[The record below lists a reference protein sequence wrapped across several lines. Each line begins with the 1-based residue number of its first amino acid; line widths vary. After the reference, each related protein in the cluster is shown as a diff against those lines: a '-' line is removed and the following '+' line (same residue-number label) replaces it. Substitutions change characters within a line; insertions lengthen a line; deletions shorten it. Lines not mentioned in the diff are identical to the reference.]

1 MTDHETHL
9 HALPWPRVMVH
20 KYPDDLGSP
29 PYEKQMLFE
38 VKEARHLGRR
48 RTVGESEGVDRNVA
62 AAALYMPVDALNSTT
77 TVDWSPEDIG
87 IVGGA
92 MIDAFTEGG
101 APTGAN
107 IIEKLGTTA
116 KAYGGALGVDLTA
129 KIITPLISAAT
140 AGGNGK
146 AILQSMLG
154 QQIDPRTDM
163 LFGGVQYRKHQFSF
177 TLIPRNQREAESI
190 NSILNIFQFYMLP
203 RYGAGTATLDS
214 YFIGYPYEFDIT
226 MITKEGLA
234 AGGADDASL
243 HINKIDRSVL
253 TGCNINHAGANR
265 VAFMGNYYPAA
276 TSLVLDFTEVRLQG
290 RDRYGEAMW
299 HGSDAT
305 PFDPNHPMTGDD
317 AIGLGKSVAAGGAAA
332 FSSALSRFE
341 SASNPFFIGPIQK

>member
-1 MTDHETHL
+1 
-9 HALPWPRVMVH
+9 
-20 KYPDDLGSP
+20 
-29 PYEKQMLFE
+29 
-38 VKEARHLGRR
+38 
-48 RTVGESEGVDRNVA
+48 
-62 AAALYMPVDALNSTT
+62 MPVDALNSTT

-92 MIDAFTEGG
+92 MIDAFTQGG
-101 APTGAN
+101 APTSAN

-116 KAYGGALGVDLTA
+116 KAYGGALGVDLAA
-129 KIITPLISAAT
+129 KIITPLIDTAT
-140 AGGNGK
+140 ASDSGK
-146 AILQSMLG
+146 AILQSMFG
-154 QQIDPRTDM
+154 QKIDPRTDM

-177 TLIPRNQREAESI
+177 TLIPRNQIEAESI

-234 AGGADDASL
+234 AGADASP

-253 TGCNINHAGANR
+253 TSCNINHAGANR

-305 PFDPNHPMTGDD
+305 PFDPNRPMTGDD
-317 AIGLGKSVAAGGAAA
+317 VKDGVEGGVAALKGLVKDFADSTFARVNG
-332 FSSALSRFE
+332 
-341 SASNPFFIGPIQK
+341 NDQ

>member
-38 VKEARHLGRR
+38 VKVARHLGRR
-48 RTVGESEGVDRNVA
+48 RTVGEAEGVDRNVA

-87 IVGGA
+87 IAGGA
-92 MIDAFTEGG
+92 MIDAFTQGG
-101 APTGAN
+101 PATGAN
-107 IIEKLGTTA
+107 IMEKLGTTA
-116 KAYGGALGVDLTA
+116 KAYGGALGVDLVA

-140 AGGNGK
+140 AGGNGE

-154 QQIDPRTDM
+154 QKIDPRTDM

-177 TLIPRNQREAESI
+177 TLIPRNQIEAESI

-253 TGCNINHAGANR
+253 TSCNINHAGANR

-305 PFDPNHPMTGDD
+305 PFDPNRPMTGDD
-317 AIGLGKSVAAGGAAA
+317 VKDGVKGGVAAFKGLVKDFADSTLA
-332 FSSALSRFE
+332 RF
-341 SASNPFFIGPIQK
+341 NGNDQ